1 MSIRTFDSVYMQ
13 SILLRKGVS
22 LSPTYSDDAR
32 FARDLLK
39 YATAGKV
46 RLLKLLQIFR
56 AESGFSGPR
65 MI

>member
-22 LSPTYSDDAR
+22 LSPTYSDDTR

-39 YATAGKV
+39 YAMAGTI
-46 RLLKLLQIFR
+46 RLLKLLQIFARR
-56 AESGFSGPR
+56 AAFLVR
-65 MI
+65 A